1 MSGRVRSVRVAE
13 AVADDLRKRI
23 LFGDL
28 VDGAELPK
36 EDELRE
42 VYGVGKP
49 SFREALRILETEGL
63 LSVRRGNVGGAVVH
77 RPTATAVGNSLSM
90 VLASHGT
97 AMADVARALHEVEP
111 ACAALCA
118 ERSDR
123 RRNVV
128 PRLREIQRESLRSVD
143 DLVLATSLSRRFHE
157 AIVDLCGNRT
167 LIVMAG
173 ALEALWSR
181 HQWTWAGMKKD
192 PESIPLDERREAF
205 EVHQRIIDLIA
216 AGDVSAVREV
226 ASQHLDRALAYAGE
240 TAETVLVEPVTLL
253 GSTSS
258 V

>member
-1 MSGRVRSVRVAE
+1 MAGRVRSVRVAE
-13 AVADDLRKRI
+13 AVADDLRARI

-42 VYGVGKP
+42 LYGVGKP

-63 LSVRRGNVGGAVVH
+63 LTVRRGNVGGAVVH
-77 RPTATAVGNSLSM
+77 RPTATAVGNSLAM

-97 AMADVARALHEVEP
+97 AMADVARALHAVEP

-123 RRNVV
+123 RREVV

-143 DLVLATSLSRRFHE
+143 DLLLATTLSRRFHE
-157 AIVDLCGNRT
+157 ALVALCGNHT

-173 ALEALWSR
+173 ALETLWSH
-181 HQWTWAGMKKD
+181 HQSTWAGMKED
-192 PESIPLDERREAF
+192 PESIPVEERRDAF
-205 EVHQRIIDLIA
+205 EVHQQIIDLIA
-216 AGDVSAVREV
+216 AGEASAVREV
-226 ASQHLDRALAYAGE
+226 TSQHLDRALAYAGE
-240 TAETVLVEPVTLL
+240 SAETVLVEPVKLL
-253 GSTSS
+253 GGNGNG
-258 V
+258 